1 MPTNPTDV
9 LAKSVDD
16 VVVKDVGE
24 EVMFIVVVTNVD
36 VAIDV
41 TVPAV
46 VGVDAVVVVRMV
58 VWLSYSRMFSKNLL
72 ETRLVWDLLNINPE
86 VILQDVEA
94 SEDVVFWLV
103 VMLVLS
109 GLVVDVDHNVIL
121 MLFDPVILSF

>member
-1 MPTNPTDV
+1 MHIAGMKCFAEMIQVPTSPTDV

-46 VGVDAVVVVRMV
+46 VGVDAAVVVRMV
-58 VWLSYSRMFSKNLL
+58 V
-72 ETRLVWDLLNINPE
+72 
-86 VILQDVEA
+86 
-94 SEDVVFWLV
+94 
-103 VMLVLS
+103 
-109 GLVVDVDHNVIL
+109 
-121 MLFDPVILSF
+121 

>member
-9 LAKSVDD
+9 LAEPVDN

-24 EVMFIVVVTNVD
+24 EVMFIVVVTSVD

-58 VWLSYSRMFSKNLL
+58 V
-72 ETRLVWDLLNINPE
+72 
-86 VILQDVEA
+86 
-94 SEDVVFWLV
+94 
-103 VMLVLS
+103 
-109 GLVVDVDHNVIL
+109 
-121 MLFDPVILSF
+121 